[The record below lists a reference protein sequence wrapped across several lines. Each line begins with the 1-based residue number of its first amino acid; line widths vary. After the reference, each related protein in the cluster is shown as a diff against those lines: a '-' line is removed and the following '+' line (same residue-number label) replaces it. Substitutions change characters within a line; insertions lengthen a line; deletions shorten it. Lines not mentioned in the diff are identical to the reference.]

1 VNNFNVVRTGLM
13 ARLRPGGPEVKETT
27 ASKTFAA
34 EALRSLPNELGPDHN
49 NVDMKRKADE

>member
-1 VNNFNVVRTGLM
+1 M
-13 ARLRPGGPEVKETT
+13 ARLRPGGPEVKEDT
-27 ASKTFAA
+27 ASKTFAV